1 MATTR
6 FQIMVPLPI
15 SIPRG
20 NKNLTGRGSQRQDR
34 RLCLLAMFA
43 AGYIS
48 HKVSLYLTA
57 TNLQFSISILIL
69 CILYHKSRQKRQVV
83 VMWLFAL
90 RTFYLMNIFSFL
102 KATMRNHLMPPPQAL
117 KFLQNFL
124 FLFVIRNF
132 FFSLVFGSG
141 FAKLL
146 VI

>member
-1 MATTR
+1 M
-6 FQIMVPLPI
+6 FD
-15 SIPRG
+15 G
-20 NKNLTGRGSQRQDR
+20 NQRQNR

-48 HKVSLYLTA
+48 HKVSLYLTEA
-57 TNLQFSISILIL
+57 NLQFSISVFILH
-69 CILYHKSRQKRQVV
+69 ILYHKSREGGQLVL
-83 VMWLFAL
+83 MWLFAPC
-90 RTFYLMNIFSFL
+90 TFYLMNIFIFL

-117 KFLQNFL
+117 KFLQIFL
-124 FLFVIRNF
+124 FFFVIRIF